1 MGICNL
7 PTPINIYIIYIYI
20 YLRWLVSRE
29 RLIPFPQSQQIDLAA
44 SIP

>member
-20 YLRWLVSRE
+20 YLRWPVSRE
-29 RLIPFPQSQQIDLAA
+29 RSIPFPQSQQIDFAA
-44 SIP
+44 PTP